1 MINNSFKYH
10 IISILRLNKF
20 AKKIQTYS
28 FSITDSIP
36 FWFHK
41 TVNNRY
47 RLKVTLLMLTILIII
62 TACIKKVENYDI
74 YNLNGNDI
82 TILGHRGMGELY
94 KHPGNTF
101 EGITPVFGIGAAGAE
116 IDVQITKD
124 SVLVL
129 FHDKDMKLTTTC
141 EGAIYENEWVDIGA
155 CEYHCLV
162 QNVYIITVDN
172 LFSRTHNLNNLYF
185 SFDCKLADNVDDKDV
200 YMATFLCAIKDI
212 CDKYSMSDNIY
223 IEGNEDFLTKAQDLG
238 LTNKLFVTGT
248 GNMDASIKIAQKIGA
263 FGIGTD
269 NLISSAEDVK
279 NAHDAGFWVMM
290 WGAKTRK
297 QNIEIIEKCA
307 DIVQTDKPMHM
318 LKVFSRFN
326 YDYQIP

>member
-1 MINNSFKYH
+1 MIKNFFKYH
-10 IISILRLNKF
+10 IVSRFKAVLFILFVLF
-20 AKKIQTYS
+20 ICT
-28 FSITDSIP
+28 T
-36 FWFHK
+36 
-41 TVNNRY
+41 
-47 RLKVTLLMLTILIII
+47 
-62 TACIKKVENYDI
+62 CIKKIENYDVH
-74 YNLNGNDI
+74 NLNGNNI

-101 EGITPVFGIGAAGAE
+101 EGITPVFGIGAAGTE

-141 EGAIYENEWVDIGA
+141 EGAIYDHTWVEIGA

-172 LFSRTHNLNNLYF
+172 LFSRTQNLNNLHF
-185 SFDCKLADNVDDKDV
+185 SFDCKLAENVDDMGA
-200 YMATFLCAIKDI
+200 YMGTFLRAINNL

-223 IEGNEDFLTKAQDLG
+223 IEGGEFFLTKAQELG

-248 GNMDASIKIAQKIGA
+248 GNMDSSIEIAKKIGA

-269 NLISSAEDVK
+269 NAISSAEDVQ
-279 NAHDAGFWVMM
+279 NAHEAGFWVMM
-290 WGAKTRK
+290 WGAKTRQ

-307 DIVQTDKPMHM
+307 DIVQTDKPIHM
-318 LKVFSRFN
+318 LKVFRHYN
-326 YDYQIP
+326 YDYSIP